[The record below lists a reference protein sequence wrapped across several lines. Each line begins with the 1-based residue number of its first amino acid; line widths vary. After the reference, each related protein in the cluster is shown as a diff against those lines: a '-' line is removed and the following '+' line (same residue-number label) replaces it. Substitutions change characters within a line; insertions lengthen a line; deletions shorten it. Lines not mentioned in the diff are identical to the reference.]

1 MTLGEVERAIESKK
15 RVHLAELKERATMDY
30 ILGDLI
36 GRSVARI
43 HSSSARYPD
52 IEATYPTLFN
62 SEEIQ
67 EAKQQ
72 KRDEMS
78 IIRFRQFTQ
87 SFNKKFEEVGEK

>member
-30 ILGDLI
+30 ILGDLV
-36 GRSVARI
+36 GRSIARI
-43 HSSSARYPD
+43 HNSSARYPE
-52 IEATYPTLFN
+52 IETVYPTLFD

-87 SFNKKFEEVGEK
+87 SFNKKFEEVGKQ